1 MVIDPLETRQV
12 MGLLLDLA
20 GRVPQQSTT
29 FGVLRM

>member
-1 MVIDPLETRQV
+1 V

-20 GRVPQQSTT
+20 GRLPQQDTT